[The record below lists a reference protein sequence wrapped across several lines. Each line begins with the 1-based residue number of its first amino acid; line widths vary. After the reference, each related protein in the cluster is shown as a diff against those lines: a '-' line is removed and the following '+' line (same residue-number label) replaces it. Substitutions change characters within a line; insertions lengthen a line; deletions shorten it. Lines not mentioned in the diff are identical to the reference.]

1 MFVKVTKAKNR
12 QYIQL
17 VRSYRQDGKVK
28 HEVVLN
34 LGRLDDEKNYKKKNS
49 FTKRRIC
56 LI

>member
-34 LGRLDDEKNYKKKNS
+34 LGRLDDEKNYKMLKN
-49 FTKRRIC
+49 
-56 LI
+56 L